1 MLQQSGRYQR
11 CVFFKQKRFRFTKY
25 LRFQNEYNKVQI
37 ELRVVQFWTEI
48 KLVITNRTP
57 ASRSGNFVITP
68 LISVKIARYSVQLP
82 LLINC
87 QVYRRVLQIKHICW
101 AKRKT
106 SAEFYIPRLVLN
118 RGRLHKPS
126 ILNLWP
132 AVLNRAKA
140 TSKTPVRF

>member
-1 MLQQSGRYQR
+1 MLQQSGRHQR
-11 CVFFKQKRFRFTKY
+11 CVFCKQKRFRFTKS

-82 LLINC
+82 LINNC
-87 QVYRRVLQIKHICW
+87 QVYRRVLQIKHIC
-101 AKRKT
+101 
-106 SAEFYIPRLVLN
+106 
-118 RGRLHKPS
+118 
-126 ILNLWP
+126 
-132 AVLNRAKA
+132 
-140 TSKTPVRF
+140 